1 MADGQGIPAP
11 GSELLNAVKAPA
23 SPAEAVGLQRSLA
36 AKVVR
41 RDDLPGPIRTVAGVD
56 VAFPDGGRV
65 TRAAVILCG
74 FPDLSLI
81 DQATFEMPTAFPYI
95 PGLLSFREL
104 PAILPAL
111 RKLTHPA
118 DLVLC
123 DGQGIAHPRR
133 FGIACHLG
141 VITGLPAIG
150 IGKSRLCGTHR
161 EPGPERGQFSWL
173 IDQGERIGMVLR
185 TRKGTAPLYV
195 STGHRVGP
203 STARRLV
210 LACTPRFR
218 LPEPIRQADRLA
230 GQS

>member
-1 MADGQGIPAP
+1 MKLP
-11 GSELLNAVKAPA
+11 E
-23 SPAEAVGLQRSLA
+23 SPAAAIALQKRLA
-36 AKVVR
+36 R
-41 RDDLPGPIRTVAGVD
+41 RVICTDDLPETLRTVAGVD
-56 VAFPDGGRV
+56 AAFTDNGRT
-65 TRAAVILCG
+65 TRAAVVLCRY
-74 FPDLSLI
+74 PELTVI
-81 DQATFEMPTAFPYI
+81 DRQVHEEPTGFPYI

-111 RKLTHPA
+111 RALSIAP

-141 VITGLPAIG
+141 VITGLPVIG

-161 EPGPERGQFSWL
+161 MPGAERGRYSWL
-173 IDQGERIGMVLR
+173 NDKGERIGVVLR
-185 TRKGTAPLYV
+185 TRDRTAPLYV
-195 STGHRVGP
+195 SPGHRVGLT
-203 STARRLV
+203 TARRLA